1 MTSTAVATSTNTP
14 VGTGLR
20 LDGLHFD
27 YGDVP
32 VLRGVSLEAG
42 SGELV
47 GVLGPN
53 GCGKTTLFKLII
65 GSLKPASGRI
75 DVNGTDLSGLG
86 PGSRA
91 RRVAA
96 VPQDPVAPVGFTV
109 ADLVMM
115 GRNPHLGLLEF
126 EGEQDRAIVIKA
138 MQSTDIIDLA
148 HRPVSNLSG
157 GERQRVFVAMAL
169 VQRAPVL
176 LLDEPTSNLDLAAQA
191 TVMALVQ
198 RLCRERGDSVL
209 VAMHDLTLAAQWCD
223 RLVLMDEGKVRTQGT
238 PDEVLTEANVAAVYG
253 ADVVIA
259 RHPQTGAPVVLPR
272 GVEKRPSGPCVF
284 GTRSDE
290 R

>member
-1 MTSTAVATSTNTP
+1 MTSPAAR
-14 VGTGLR
+14 LR
-20 LDGLHFD
+20 VDDLRFG
-27 YGDVP
+27 YGDAP
-32 VLRGVSLEAG
+32 VLRGVSLAAET
-42 SGELV
+42 GEVV

-65 GSLKPASGRI
+65 GSLKPVDGRI
-75 DVNGTDLSGLG
+75 DVDGDDLSGLG
-86 PGSRA
+86 PGERA

-96 VPQDPVAPVGFTV
+96 VPQDPIAPIGFNV

-115 GRNPHLGLLEF
+115 GRNPHLGLLQV
-126 EGEQDRAIVIKA
+126 EGERDRAIAVKA
-138 MQSTDIIDLA
+138 MERTDILSLA
-148 HRPVSNLSG
+148 HRPVTSLSG

-198 RLCRERGDSVL
+198 RLCRERGDTVL

-223 RLVLMDEGKVRTQGT
+223 RLVLMEGGTVRTEGT
-238 PDEVLTEANVAAVYG
+238 PESVLTGHNVAAVYG

-259 RHPQTGAPVVLPR
+259 RHPQSGTPVVLSSTADR
-272 GVEKRPSGPCVF
+272 RPSGRCIFPP
-284 GTRSDE
+284 S
-290 R
+290 

>member
-1 MTSTAVATSTNTP
+1 MTSPPVLTSTR
-14 VGTGLR
+14 LR
-20 LDGLHFD
+20 LDELHFA
-27 YGDVP
+27 YGDEP
-32 VLRGVSLEAG
+32 VLRGVSLAAE

-75 DVNGTDLSGLG
+75 DVDGASLSGLD

-91 RRVAA
+91 RQVAA

-126 EGEQDRAIVIKA
+126 EGERDRAIAVDA
-138 MQSTDIIDLA
+138 MKSTDILRLA
-148 HRPVSNLSG
+148 PRPVSTLSG

-169 VQRAPVL
+169 VQQAPVL

-191 TVMALVQ
+191 TIMALVQ
-198 RLCRERGDSVL
+198 RLCRERGDTVL

-223 RLVLMDEGKVRTQGT
+223 RLILMDGGKVRTQGP
-238 PDEVLTEANVAAVYG
+238 PDRVLTEANVAAVYG
-253 ADVVIA
+253 ADVVIV
-259 RHPQTGAPVVLPR
+259 RHPQTGAPVVLPKSA
-272 GVEKRPSGPCVF
+272 EKRPSTPCVF

>member
-1 MTSTAVATSTNTP
+1 MTSPPVTTAT
-14 VGTGLR
+14 R
-20 LDGLHFD
+20 LGVDGLHFA
-27 YGDVP
+27 YGDEP
-32 VLRGVSLEAG
+32 VLQGVTLAAEP
-42 SGELV
+42 GELV

-53 GCGKTTLFKLII
+53 GCGKTTLFKLVI

-75 DVNGTDLSGLG
+75 DVNGASLSGLG
-86 PGSRA
+86 PGERA

-96 VPQDPVAPVGFTV
+96 VPQDPVAPIGFTV

-126 EGEQDRAIVIKA
+126 EGEQDRAIAVNA
-138 MQSTDIIDLA
+138 MQSTDIIELA
-148 HRPVSNLSG
+148 HRPVSTLSG

-169 VQRAPVL
+169 VQRAPVM

-191 TVMALVQ
+191 TVMALLQ
-198 RLCRERGDSVL
+198 RLCRERGDTVL

-223 RLVLMDEGKVRTQGT
+223 RLVLMDGGKVRTQGT

-259 RHPQTGAPVVLPR
+259 RHPQTGAPVVLPK
-272 GVEKRPSGPCVF
+272 GVLPKSKSTG
-284 GTRSDE
+284 SS
-290 R
+290 

>member
-1 MTSTAVATSTNTP
+1 MTSPPVLTSTR
-14 VGTGLR
+14 LK
-20 LDGLHFD
+20 LDGLHFA
-27 YGDVP
+27 YGEVQ
-32 VLRGVSLEAG
+32 VLSGVSIAAEP
-42 SGELV
+42 GEVV

-65 GSLKPASGRI
+65 GSLKQASGRI
-75 DVNGTDLSGLG
+75 DVDGADLTGLG
-86 PGSRA
+86 PGERA

-126 EGEQDRAIVIKA
+126 EGEQDQAIAVNA
-138 MQSTDIIDLA
+138 MQSTDIFELA
-148 HRPVSNLSG
+148 HRPVSTLSG

-191 TVMALVQ
+191 TVMELVQ
-198 RLCRERGDSVL
+198 RLCRERGDTVL
-209 VAMHDLTLAAQWCD
+209 VVMHDLTLAAQWCD

-259 RHPQTGAPVVLPR
+259 RHPQTGAPVVLPK
-272 GVEKRPSGPCVF
+272 GAEKRPSSPCVF